1 MSTRSGSEWHVDD
14 QALRTYA
21 GGALDFAA
29 EASVEAHLL
38 ACAACRGLVHA
49 GTDRARLDGVWAEV
63 VDQLD
68 APKRTLLER
77 WLLRVG
83 VSESTARLL
92 GATPSLRTAWLG
104 SVTIALFFA
113 VVAAHS
119 SPSGMLLFLLLAPV
133 LPVAGVA
140 AAYGRHADPAYD
152 VALAAPYSSFRLL
165 LVRTAAVLA
174 TTTVLAAA
182 LAVLLPAD
190 ARLAAGWLLPALA
203 LTAATLGLSTRL
215 DLAWSALAVTLLWV
229 SAVFSAVRAT
239 GALFAA
245 FSTFGQLICL
255 SVALMSLAVLMGRH
269 HTLSFDAGRNP

>member
-1 MSTRSGSEWHVDD
+1 MSTRSGGEWHVDD

-29 EASVEAHLL
+29 ETSVEAHLL
-38 ACAACRGLVHA
+38 TCAACRGLVQA
-49 GTDRARLDGVWAEV
+49 GTDRARLHAVWAEV

-68 APKRTLLER
+68 APKATLLER

-83 VSESTARLL
+83 TSESTARLL

-140 AAYGRHADPAYD
+140 AAYGPHADPAYD

-165 LVRTAAVLA
+165 LLRTSAVLA

-182 LAVLLPAD
+182 PAVLLPAD
-190 ARLAAGWLLPALA
+190 APLAAGWLLPALA
-203 LTAATLGLSTRL
+203 LTGATLALSTRL
-215 DLAWSALAVTLLWV
+215 DLAWSALVMTLLWV
-229 SAVFSAVRAT
+229 TAVFSAFRAT

-245 FSTFGQLICL
+245 FSTFGQLMCL

-269 HTLSFDAGRNP
+269 HTLSFDSGRNP